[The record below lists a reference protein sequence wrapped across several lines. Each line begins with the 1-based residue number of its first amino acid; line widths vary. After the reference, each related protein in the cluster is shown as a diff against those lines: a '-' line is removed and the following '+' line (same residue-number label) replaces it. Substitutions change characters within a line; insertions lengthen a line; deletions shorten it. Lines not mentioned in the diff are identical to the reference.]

1 MITDN
6 SVCPATNNL
15 PVSFT
20 IIYTDTLHFRS
31 TNVSKLAD
39 PAISTTNFG
48 RQMLAGFSD
57 HYLSDFVLH
66 GTSDEDVHRKV
77 RHYTVISMTTKH

>member
-1 MITDN
+1 M
-6 SVCPATNNL
+6 
-15 PVSFT
+15 
-20 IIYTDTLHFRS
+20 
-31 TNVSKLAD
+31 SKLAD

-77 RHYTVISMTTKH
+77 RHYTVISMTGKH